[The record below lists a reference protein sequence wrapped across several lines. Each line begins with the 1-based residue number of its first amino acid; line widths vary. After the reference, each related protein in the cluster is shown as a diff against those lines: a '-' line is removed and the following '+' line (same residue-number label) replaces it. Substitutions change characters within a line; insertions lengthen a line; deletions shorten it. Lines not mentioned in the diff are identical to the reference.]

1 MCSVISVVKV
11 FLQMKKRI
19 ETPDTLPATC
29 LTAVILAIFII
40 IASAGGCTNK
50 ISVEA
55 LEAKIITPVNDV
67 NIKEGESVFFQ
78 GYASGG
84 VPPYS
89 YLWYFGK
96 GASDSEKQNTGEV
109 FFNFEGAYKA
119 ILTVTDS
126 NGNKDNAV
134 IRVFVSPR

>member
-1 MCSVISVVKV
+1 
-11 FLQMKKRI
+11 MKKRI
-19 ETPDTLPATC
+19 EIPNTFLYTC
-29 LTAVILAIFII
+29 LTHIVLAIFIVL
-40 IASAGGCTNK
+40 ATAGGCTNK

-55 LEAKIITPVNDV
+55 LEAKIITPGNDV

-89 YLWYFGK
+89 YFWYFGK
-96 GASDSEKQNTGEV
+96 GAPDSENQNTGEV

-126 NGNKDNAV
+126 NGNNDNAV
-134 IRVFVSPR
+134 ILVFVSLR